1 VIGPSSSNPSSSA
14 PANAGAPLLRVP
26 PHSLEAETA
35 LLGALLLDSEAAGTV
50 VPLLQPDDFYA
61 GPHRRLYEVVR
72 SLFDRGDPADPLV
85 VLRECERLGIL
96 EQIGGREFLASL
108 AGAVESAANVEHYAR
123 IVREKSIARGL
134 IRAATDL
141 QRAAYDDEGR
151 GDDLLELAEHTI
163 FELSRT
169 KDMGTASSVRTLLEE
184 TFRELDKRDGVS
196 SGIPTGYYQLD
207 DLTAGLHPGELII
220 IAGRPSMG
228 KTTFALNVAYNVAV
242 KAKVGVAIFSLEMSR
257 QQITKNILCAHAK
270 VEAQKLRG
278 GRFLDDAEFSRLTE
292 AAGPLYEA
300 PLYIDDTPGLST
312 TALRAKAR
320 RLKQKYDIGLV
331 VIDYLQL
338 MEAMGA
344 SKNVDSRQQ
353 EISYISRSLKGI
365 ARELG
370 VPVIAL
376 SQLNRA
382 ADSREDHKPRLSDL
396 RESGAIEQD
405 ADVICFL
412 YRKHYYTKAESDR
425 GLAQVIVAKQRNG
438 PTDDVNLA
446 FFDQYMFFDNLAL
459 NTPPG

>member
-1 VIGPSSSNPSSSA
+1 M
-14 PANAGAPLLRVP
+14 
-26 PHSLEAETA
+26 
-35 LLGALLLDSEAAGTV
+35 
-50 VPLLQPDDFYA
+50 
-61 GPHRRLYEVVR
+61 
-72 SLFDRGDPADPLV
+72 
-85 VLRECERLGIL
+85 LRECERLGVL
-96 EQIGGREFLASL
+96 EQIGGGEFLASL

-278 GRFLDDAEFSRLTE
+278 GRFLDDAEFARLTE

-300 PLYIDDTPGLST
+300 PLYIDDTPGPLDD
-312 TALRAKAR
+312 RRCAR
-320 RLKQKYDIGLV
+320 R
-331 VIDYLQL
+331 
-338 MEAMGA
+338 
-344 SKNVDSRQQ
+344 
-353 EISYISRSLKGI
+353 
-365 ARELG
+365 
-370 VPVIAL
+370 
-376 SQLNRA
+376 
-382 ADSREDHKPRLSDL
+382 
-396 RESGAIEQD
+396 
-405 ADVICFL
+405 
-412 YRKHYYTKAESDR
+412 R
-425 GLAQVIVAKQRNG
+425 GG
-438 PTDDVNLA
+438 
-446 FFDQYMFFDNLAL
+446 
-459 NTPPG
+459 